1 MEPMGEVNGSPD
13 DIYRGGTIGSM
24 GGGSVFGS
32 ISIGGAGGWSSGALI
47 DNANIRTGSN
57 ISGNYVTLKITRLSG
72 GKGGNG
78 GSKAGGS
85 AALFSGASVL
95 RGISIGGGILS
106 EILALVDEEEFRQN
120 FIHKHPHKK
129 CLKKSLILSSPI
141 PVRGFVTM
149 ESFVHHPKRFML
161 DKEGRFLF

>member
-24 GGGSVFGS
+24 GGGSVFGA

-57 ISGNYVTLKITRLSG
+57 ISGNYVIIK
-72 GKGGNG
+72 N
-78 GSKAGGS
+78 
-85 AALFSGASVL
+85 
-95 RGISIGGGILS
+95 
-106 EILALVDEEEFRQN
+106 
-120 FIHKHPHKK
+120 

-141 PVRGFVTM
+141 PVRSFVTM

>member
-24 GGGSVFGS
+24 GGGSVFGA

-95 RGISIGGGILS
+95 RDISIGGGILS

-129 CLKKSLILSSPI
+129 LLEKIPNFIITHPREEFRHYGILCSS
-141 PVRGFVTM
+141 
-149 ESFVHHPKRFML
+149 SQALHA
-161 DKEGRFLF
+161 

>member
-13 DIYRGGTIGSM
+13 DIYRRGTIGSM
-24 GGGSVFGS
+24 EGGSVFGA
-32 ISIGGAGGWSSGALI
+32 ISIGGAGNWSSGALI
-47 DNANIRTGSN
+47 NNANSRTGSN
-57 ISGNYVTLKITRLSG
+57 ISGNNVTLKITRLSG

-85 AALFSGASVL
+85 AALFSGTSVL

-129 CLKKSLILSSPI
+129 LLEKIPNFIITHLREGFRHYGILCSS
-141 PVRGFVTM
+141 
-149 ESFVHHPKRFML
+149 SQAVHA
-161 DKEGRFLF
+161 